1 MVYMKISAIGPRL
14 YFNGS
19 DKNYKEIVKE
29 KSNTTLKLAI
39 GTAVAG
45 AGLLAVYYLSRGS
58 KGASRAIGQKISSK
72 KSTEQKLANKF
83 EEKSEKTIEK
93 NGLKIVKKETY
104 DGHTKTVE
112 KLFLDKN
119 GEETRKQSVITELTT
134 TAGIPTGYKRTI
146 RNFADGKQTT
156 NRITYLTLDKKPLR
170 TESNGKTIIY
180 GYSTQSPDKVIGYAQ
195 SDNGKFILTFED
207 NKKFKKEF
215 SDLESIYKW
224 AKGNFVNF

>member
-1 MVYMKISAIGPRL
+1 MVYMKISAIGPQL

-93 NGLKIVKKETY
+93 TDLK
-104 DGHTKTVE
+104 
-112 KLFLDKN
+112 
-119 GEETRKQSVITELTT
+119 
-134 TAGIPTGYKRTI
+134 
-146 RNFADGKQTT
+146 
-156 NRITYLTLDKKPLR
+156 
-170 TESNGKTIIY
+170 
-180 GYSTQSPDKVIGYAQ
+180 
-195 SDNGKFILTFED
+195 
-207 NKKFKKEF
+207 
-215 SDLESIYKW
+215 
-224 AKGNFVNF
+224 